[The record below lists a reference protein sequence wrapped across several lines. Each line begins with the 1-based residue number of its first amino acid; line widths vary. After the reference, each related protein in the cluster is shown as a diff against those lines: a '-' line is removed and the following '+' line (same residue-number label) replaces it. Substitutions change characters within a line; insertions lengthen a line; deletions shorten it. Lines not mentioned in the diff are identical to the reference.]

1 MDESKAN
8 EILNGHMS
16 VVRKVYGAVPM
27 REAWTISQIQSELLR
42 MGLRHDRRSIERC
55 VRCLVESGLVRRLL
69 GDVFL
74 RVQIHRKE
82 KAVKKDVAP
91 TPLPTAV
98 EKAAEPCTLLAR
110 IEHVTRELRATAAMI
125 EGIALEYEEQLNKC
139 GEDSAK
145 LKQLQT
151 LLKGI
156 A

>member
-1 MDESKAN
+1 MDETKAN

-16 VVRKVYGAVPM
+16 IVRKVYGAVPM
-27 REAWTISQIQSELLR
+27 REAWTLSQIQSELLR

-55 VRCLVESGLVRRLL
+55 VRCLVESGLVRRMQ
-69 GDVFL
+69 GDVFI

-82 KAVKKDVAP
+82 RAVKAAKEVTTP
-91 TPLPTAV
+91 TEVPARP
-98 EKAAEPCTLLAR
+98 KTLLEIAGQM
-110 IEHVTRELRATAAMI
+110 AAMLRSTANEI
-125 EGIALEYEEQLNKC
+125 EALALSYEDQLKKC
-139 GEDSAK
+139 GEDSEK